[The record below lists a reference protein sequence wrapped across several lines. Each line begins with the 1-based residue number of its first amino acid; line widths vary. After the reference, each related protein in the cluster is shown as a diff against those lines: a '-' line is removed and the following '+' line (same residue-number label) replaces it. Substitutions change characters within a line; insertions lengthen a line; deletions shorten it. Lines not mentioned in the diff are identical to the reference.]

1 MDLKLGRV
9 DLVIIDK
16 PVAENYIQ
24 KLGGM
29 KILGDPFTNEQY
41 GIAVQKGETAMM
53 NKINASLKK
62 LMDTGEYDRIFAKW
76 FGE

>member
-1 MDLKLGRV
+1 M
-9 DLVIIDK
+9 
-16 PVAENYIQ
+16 
-24 KLGGM
+24 
-29 KILGDPFTNEQY
+29 GDPFTNEQY